1 MFKTALFGGF
11 DKEEVL
17 EHIKLSEQRHQEE
30 VSQMKQRIS
39 LMEEELQ
46 TAKDQESFYEEQICD
61 LRAELEAATEK
72 LGQIRKD
79 LADLHSRYF
88 TAGETTIEG

>member
-46 TAKDQESFYEEQICD
+46 AARDQEAFYEEQICD
-61 LRAELEAATEK
+61 LRTELESASQKHEQ
-72 LGQIRKD
+72 LGRD
-79 LADLHSRYF
+79 LASLHSRYF
-88 TAGETTIEG
+88 TAEDNPIEG